1 MDGANVMS
9 KKIVIAGSGFA
20 GLWAALSAAR
30 AVCLAG
36 KEQDVEVTVVSPSPS
51 LVIRP
56 RLYEAVIENMNPDL
70 TVLFQAVGVRHVAG
84 RIDAIRAEAREIDVA
99 GADGRRTLTFDK
111 FILATGSI
119 LCLPPAL
126 GLDEH
131 AFNVDQLSSAKALDA
146 HLKSLAD
153 KPDSVARNTVVVI
166 GGGLTGIE
174 TAAEMSQR
182 LRAILGR
189 AVEIRVMLIEQAPV
203 IGSNL
208 GLAARPVIEEALA
221 ACGVE
226 IVTDTAVSSIKGNR
240 MTTSTGRIIETDT
253 VVWTTGARANPL
265 TGQIAGDHDRLGRVH
280 TDPYLRANRVKDVF
294 VAGDVAFA
302 VSDDIGNYALMSCQ
316 HALSLG
322 RVAGHNAAA
331 ELVGLPL
338 HSYSQPKYVTC
349 IDLGSWGALYT
360 EGWDRQVRLT
370 RNDAKAL
377 KIEITTKWIYPP
389 VADRDAVFALSNPDF
404 VIVP

>member
-1 MDGANVMS
+1 MS

-30 AVCLAG
+30 AVSLAG
-36 KEQDVEVTVVSPSPS
+36 KQRDVEVTVVSPSPS

-56 RLYEAVIENMNPDL
+56 RLYEAAIENMDPDL
-70 TVLFQAVGVRHVAG
+70 TALFQAVGVRHVAG
-84 RIDAIRAEAREIDVA
+84 RIDTIRAGALETDVA
-99 GADGRRTLTFDK
+99 GTDGHRTLTFDK

-119 LCLPPAL
+119 LYQPPVP
-126 GLDEH
+126 GLAEH

-153 KPDSVARNTVVVI
+153 KPNSVARNTVVVV
-166 GGGLTGIE
+166 GGGLTGVE
-174 TAAEMSQR
+174 TAAVMPQR
-182 LRAILGR
+182 LRAILGGT
-189 AVEIRVMLIEQAPV
+189 VEIRVVLIEQAPV

-208 GLAARPVIEEALA
+208 GPAARPVVEEALA

-226 IVTDTAVSSIKGNR
+226 IITDTAVSSIKANR

-265 TGQIAGDHDRLGRVH
+265 ADQIAGDHDRLGRIH
-280 TDPYLRANRVKDVF
+280 ADPYLRANRVKDVF
-294 VAGDVAFA
+294 VTGDVAFA
-302 VSDDIGNYALMSCQ
+302 ASDDIGNHALMSCQ

-338 HSYSQPKYVTC
+338 HPYSQPKYVTC
-349 IDLGSWGALYT
+349 IDLGPWGGLYT

-370 RNDAKAL
+370 RDDAKAL
-377 KIEITTKWIYPP
+377 KIEINTKWIYPP
-389 VADRDAVFALSNPDF
+389 AADRDAVFAISNPDF